1 LAYAEINELQR
12 FARDDRHC
20 EERSDEAIRN
30 IEGIGAIFNLWDVYK
45 SGIIYR
51 ESRIM
56 TDTVL
61 DVQTLSKVIFS
72 KFSAERVDFHEE
84 NGSIIL
90 TPIVE
95 NRRCF
100 DVLFGMFSDGR
111 ISSYEYMK
119 EKQFEK
125 ELEN

>member
-1 LAYAEINELQR
+1 
-12 FARDDRHC
+12 
-20 EERSDEAIRN
+20 
-30 IEGIGAIFNLWDVYK
+30 
-45 SGIIYR
+45 
-51 ESRIM
+51 M

-61 DVQTLSKVIFS
+61 DLQTLPKAIFS
-72 KFSAERVDFHEE
+72 KFSAEKVNFREE

-90 TPIVE
+90 TPVVE
-95 NRRCF
+95 TEQNF

-111 ISSYEYMK
+111 VSSYEYMR